1 MTCFRA
7 LDFLSQAE
15 QFLKPKTH
23 FPEFCHVGIPQIIDD
38 YKARL
43 IIRFQKLDFIHLRSH
58 MSRDHQNLDVY
69 NFNGVFTSAVVCSPS
84 IFSKELNHCLQTL
97 SRAKAEIFQVSHFPL
112 NSRGAEWSSNFLLLP
127 GSASDLFEIYFSH
140 NRRESSGGSLT
151 K

>member
-1 MTCFRA
+1 MSLFSALFPQFRLLFWYHYKKISILNTYISFQVIKFGKMTCFRA

-84 IFSKELNHCLQTL
+84 IFSKELNHCL
-97 SRAKAEIFQVSHFPL
+97 
-112 NSRGAEWSSNFLLLP
+112 
-127 GSASDLFEIYFSH
+127 
-140 NRRESSGGSLT
+140 
-151 K
+151 